1 MLGNFN
7 CCKCDLKQPR
17 DSQTAKFSQLA
28 QPWWA
33 GFNEG
38 RGGGRGKKGEEGGRE
53 GSDRDREDGREME
66 GEGKGK
72 EGKGFKIQYLHKTAR
87 G

>member
-1 MLGNFN
+1 M
-7 CCKCDLKQPR
+7 
-17 DSQTAKFSQLA
+17 
-28 QPWWA
+28 
-33 GFNEG
+33 
-38 RGGGRGKKGEEGGRE
+38 RGGEGEGGRRERKGGRE
-53 GSDRDREDGREME
+53 GSDRDGGMERVDGREME